1 MTELDKLIRAM
12 VVPDMLH
19 VHVPEE
25 LKVPSMR
32 ADVIETDTG
41 YKIKLDVPGFTKD
54 EISIKVHNGNLIV
67 KAKKEE
73 TSEEN
78 AVVKERHTELSRVFS
93 LKDKIDV
100 SSITAELDNG
110 VLIISCNKKEKEVAQ
125 DITIETKEK

>member
-1 MTELDKLIRAM
+1 MTELDKLLRAM
-12 VVPDMLH
+12 VTPDMLH
-19 VHVPEE
+19 VHVPDE

-32 ADVIETDTG
+32 ADIIETDTG

-93 LKDKIDV
+93 LKDKVDV